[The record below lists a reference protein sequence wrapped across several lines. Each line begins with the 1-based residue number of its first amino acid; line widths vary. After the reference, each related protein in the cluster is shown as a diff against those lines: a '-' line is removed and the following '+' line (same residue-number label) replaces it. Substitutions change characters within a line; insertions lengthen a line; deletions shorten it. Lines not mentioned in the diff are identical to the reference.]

1 MSGSTSLVIPGDR
14 LVSAGES
21 SSGVAG
27 IRVTEPASLIRGVCV
42 CVCVCVCERMHVHAV
57 CVCARACMQ
66 SVCVCAHACMQSVCV
81 CTRTWQSC
89 IYH

>member
-27 IRVTEPASLIRGVCV
+27 IRVTEPAS
-42 CVCVCVCERMHVHAV
+42 H
-57 CVCARACMQ
+57 
-66 SVCVCAHACMQSVCV
+66 
-81 CTRTWQSC
+81 
-89 IYH
+89 